1 MLTPCARNADIL
13 LLLPPLP
20 LLPLLLPPLLL
31 LLRCR
36 VVVLQV
42 RTPVW
47 QQLLQRC
54 EQARQRRQAG
64 LKREAKRLL

>member
-1 MLTPCARNADIL
+1 MLKPCARNADIL

-20 LLPLLLPPLLL
+20 LLPLLLPPL